1 MNSVSLLCGTLALC
15 AAAMAGS
22 THAGFSHAVSAPA
35 ISTTHQRWPANGAGA
50 CAKYFSPDFV
60 GAVLGG
66 SPEAAKVTS
75 DSSCLSGMLYITL
88 NSISAEQF
96 RRRMPLIAG
105 THPISGIGDVAY
117 WNEAGTVSSAKGQG
131 RGCNIG
137 VIVPQM
143 AKLEKEA
150 LAQKLGTIC
159 NSLFALP

>member
-1 MNSVSLLCGTLALC
+1 MNTASLLCGTAALC

-22 THAGFSHAVSAPA
+22 THVVVPPAVSAPA
-35 ISTTHQRWPANGAGA
+35 LSTTQQRWAANGAGA

-60 GAVLGG
+60 GAVMGG
-66 SPEAAKVTS
+66 SPGPAKVTS

-96 RRRMPLIAG
+96 RRQMPLIAA

-137 VIVPQM
+137 VIVPQQ
-143 AKLEKEA
+143 AKLQKEA

>member
-1 MNSVSLLCGTLALC
+1 MALC
-15 AAAMAGS
+15 AAAMVGS
-22 THAGFSHAVSAPA
+22 THVVLPHSVSAPA
-35 ISTTHQRWPANGAGA
+35 VSTKQQRWAANGGGA
-50 CAKYFSPDFV
+50 CAKYFSPEFV

-66 SPEAAKVTS
+66 SAEPAKVTS

-96 RRRMPLIAG
+96 RQQMPLIAG

-137 VIVPQM
+137 VFIAQQ
-143 AKLEKEA
+143 AKLQKEA

>member
-1 MNSVSLLCGTLALC
+1 MHSVSLLCGTMAVC
-15 AAAMAGS
+15 AAAMVGS
-22 THAGFSHAVSAPA
+22 THVVSPHAGSAPA
-35 ISTTHQRWPANGAGA
+35 ISTTQQRWAANGGGA
-50 CAKYFSPDFV
+50 CAKYFSPEFV

-66 SPEAAKVTS
+66 SPEPAKVTS

-96 RRRMPLIAG
+96 RQQMPLIAF

-137 VIVPQM
+137 VIVPQQ
-143 AKLEKEA
+143 AKLQKEA

>member
-1 MNSVSLLCGTLALC
+1 MNPVSLLCGTATLC
-15 AAAMAGS
+15 AAAMVAS
-22 THAGFSHAVSAPA
+22 PHVVFPHVAPA
-35 ISTTHQRWPANGAGA
+35 PAASTKQPRWAANGAGA
-50 CAKYFSPDFV
+50 CAKYFTPDFV

-66 SPEAAKVTS
+66 SAEAAKVTS

-96 RRRMPLIAG
+96 RLEMPLIAG
-105 THPISGIGDVAY
+105 THPISGIGDVAF

-137 VIVPQM
+137 VLLPNP
-143 AKLEKEA
+143 AKLQREA

-159 NSLFALP
+159 NKLFASP